1 MSLLTRISAA
11 VVLIGTSWLAG
22 PAQQTDP
29 ATTIRAATQ
38 NGTPQQPP
46 VTAGAEQDPYSS
58 KQHGNSPSTS
68 QQSPTVQGGQTSAP
82 SAPGTGASAGAPRPA
97 PQSSGSV
104 SGTIT
109 VQTGAVAVGAQVQ
122 LTREDQSLKQETV
135 SDDNGQFSFSNLA
148 PGPFEITITSPGF
161 TTQSFSG
168 VLSAGQAYI
177 VPGIMLP
184 VATSVTDVQVEL
196 NQVEVAEIQIKEQ
209 EKQRVL
215 GFIPNFYVTYARD
228 PAPLVPRQKFQL
240 AFRSVI
246 DPFTFVA
253 VGVLAGIQQGT
264 NDFGEYGQ
272 GAQGYAKRYG
282 AGYADVLA
290 GTFIGSAILPSLL
303 KQDPRYFYKG
313 TGSVRS
319 RILYALGNAVIA
331 KGDNKRWQPNYSGI
345 LGSFATGGISY
356 LYYPASDRSA
366 ELLVQNALIRI
377 AESAVAGV
385 FQEFV
390 VRRLTPH
397 LQAAR
402 PDSQTGKNS
411 PRP

>member
-1 MSLLTRISAA
+1 MSLLARISAA

-22 PAQQTDP
+22 PAQQTAP

-58 KQHGNSPSTS
+58 KQHGNPPATS
-68 QQSPTVQGGQTSAP
+68 QQSPTVQGGQTSTP
-82 SAPGTGASAGAPRPA
+82 SAPGTGASAGAPQPA

-109 VQTGAVAVGAQVQ
+109 VQTGAVAVDAQVQ
-122 LTREDQSLKQETV
+122 LTREDQSPKQNTV

-215 GFIPNFYVTYARD
+215 GFIPNFYVTYAHD

-272 GAQGYAKRYG
+272 AHKVMPNAM
-282 AGYADVLA
+282 APAML
-290 GTFIGSAILPSLL
+290 TFLRVPSSEA
-303 KQDPRYFYKG
+303 PYC
-313 TGSVRS
+313 
-319 RILYALGNAVIA
+319 
-331 KGDNKRWQPNYSGI
+331 
-345 LGSFATGGISY
+345 
-356 LYYPASDRSA
+356 
-366 ELLVQNALIRI
+366 
-377 AESAVAGV
+377 
-385 FQEFV
+385 
-390 VRRLTPH
+390 RL
-397 LQAAR
+397 
-402 PDSQTGKNS
+402 S
-411 PRP
+411 